1 MGFDLTNERI
11 QDTYQQILQI
21 SGSTMVDGTGSAVT
35 VDVTAVSAS
44 YAVTAS
50 FALNGGGGEW
60 DEITGK
66 PAGLVSGS
74 SQVSYTGISDVPS
87 GIVSGAAQLPQIAT
101 NQSDITSLT
110 AQTSSY
116 LTSVPSGTVS
126 SSAQTLANVDGGT
139 ITTLSASNLH
149 FDATIGDGEIKGGF
163 QSTIDGFEIN
173 KTNNIVGAS
182 AISTGDI
189 VLDTTS
195 TYGRVRADNTDS
207 PSGLVLSS
215 DASNTGRITI
225 SDTLI
230 NTNQPLNV
238 GGAITA
244 SNALISGDLI
254 VNGTASFAYLQ
265 SITGSAKIIGDAY
278 IILNNNTPA
287 ERYAGVKVYDSG
299 STNNSASF
307 EFDGQTNDWFY
318 EYTDD
323 GGATEEFGVVMF
335 GPGYNTR
342 GSHVYPANN
351 TILKGTGDHHI
362 EDSNITDDGS
372 KVSVSTPLTASSFNV
387 DSGDI
392 SFITQSIAIGND
404 VNSGDQDVSIGV
416 NVDSNNGY
424 SIAIG
429 SNLTNNGTGGN
440 VLLGRSITTT
450 GDYSIGIGEGA
461 TPGAAGAVAIGQN
474 ANSAGNSVA
483 IGQGATMGSSYGFAG
498 GYNAKANNDA
508 SIAVGG
514 DINVS
519 SNQAIGIGTD
529 VTIDGSSQ
537 GAVSLGQ
544 NADIATSTRA
554 VAIGQG
560 SGATGAN
567 NGIAIGSGS
576 KVTSANEINIGNKF
590 KYDGTSTITLDASL
604 IKVADSASA
613 TGSLVDNVH
622 PAIASGSTAIKHIV
636 TIDQTAY
643 DTISGSGAVSD
654 DTFYIISD
662 AGDDVYPGNL
672 QVSGQIYSP
681 TFAGTIAS
689 STSSISFDNGNFA
702 TLNCA
707 SSTFLANP
715 TNLQGGTTY
724 TLIVTNGANISG
736 YGTVWKFAGG
746 TEPTL
751 SANTDV
757 ITAVSDGTSL
767 YAAALADFS

>member
-11 QDTYQQILQI
+11 QDTYEQLIQI
-21 SGSTMVDGTGSAVT
+21 SGSTLVDGTGSAVT

-87 GIVSGAAQLPQIAT
+87 GIL
-101 NQSDITSLT
+101 
-110 AQTSSY
+110 
-116 LTSVPSGTVS
+116 S
-126 SSAQTLANVDGGT
+126 SSAQIADDISGSFTST
-139 ITTLSASNLH
+139 SASLAS
-149 FDATIGDGEIKGGF
+149 DIATKLDTSVYTTNSSSV
-163 QSTIDGFEIN
+163 STRLT
-173 KTNNIVGAS
+173 TNEGN
-182 AISTGDI
+182 ISTQTSRVDSLVSATSSYAVKSSNNTFTGTQTFNDI
-189 VLDTTS
+189 
-195 TYGRVRADNTDS
+195 A
-207 PSGLVLSS
+207 
-215 DASNTGRITI
+215 
-225 SDTLI
+225 
-230 NTNQPLNV
+230 
-238 GGAITA
+238 
-244 SNALISGDLI
+244 
-254 VNGTASFAYLQ
+254 VNGTGSFAYIQ
-265 SITGSAKIIGDAY
+265 SVTGSAKVIGDAY
-278 IILNNNTPA
+278 IILNNNTPT
-287 ERYAGVKVYDSG
+287 ERYAGVKVFDSG

-342 GSHVYPANN
+342 GSHVYPSNN

-392 SFITQSIAIGND
+392 SFLTQSIAIGNG

-416 NVDSNNGY
+416 NVNSNNGY

-514 DINVS
+514 DVNVS

-529 VTIDGSSQ
+529 VTIDASSQ

-613 TGSLVDNVH
+613 TGSLIDNVH

-672 QVSGQIYSP
+672 QVSGQLYSP
-681 TFAGTIAS
+681 TFAGSVAS
-689 STSSISFDNGNFA
+689 STSSVDFDNGNFA
-702 TLNCA
+702 TLSLSA
-707 SSTFLANP
+707 ATFLANP
-715 TNLQGGTTY
+715 SNLQSGTTY
-724 TLIVTNGANISG
+724 TLIITSG
-736 YGTVWKFAGG
+736 SQVSNYGTSWKFAGG
-746 TEPTL
+746 TQPTL
-751 SANTDV
+751 SDGTD
-757 ITAVSDGTSL
+757 ILTCVSDGTNL
-767 YAAALADFS
+767 YATALADFS

>member
-126 SSAQTLANVDGGT
+126 SSAQTIANVNASSENITLPNTNGNQTFTIQDPSGNNPLIFRGQPDF
-139 ITTLSASNLH
+139 ITTFDNAIVNVGQSDVTNIASLSGSWGLIGNVDSNRMV
-149 FDATIGDGEIKGGF
+149 IQSKRGDGVISLRN
-163 QSTIDGFEIN
+163 QNSTMAEFY
-173 KTNNIVGAS
+173 AS
-182 AISTGDI
+182 GLNAGYADFRVPITGSSATFSGDI
-189 VLDTTS
+189 SV
-195 TYGRVRADNTDS
+195 
-207 PSGLVLSS
+207 
-215 DASNTGRITI
+215 
-225 SDTLI
+225 
-230 NTNQPLNV
+230 Q
-238 GGAITA
+238 
-244 SNALISGDLI
+244 
-254 VNGTASFAYLQ
+254 GTASFAYLE
-265 SITGSAKIIGDAY
+265 SITGSAKIIGDAF
-278 IILNNNTPA
+278 IILNNDTPA
-287 ERYAGVKVYDSG
+287 QRYAGVVVQDSG
-299 STNNSASF
+299 STNNTASF

-323 GGATEEFGVVMF
+323 GGATAEFGVVMF
-335 GPGYNTR
+335 GPGYNTK
-342 GSHVYPANN
+342 GSHVYPSNN

-372 KVSVSTPLTASSFNV
+372 KVTVSTPLTASSFNV

-392 SFITQSIAIGND
+392 SFLTQSIAIGNG

-416 NVDSNNGY
+416 NVNSNNGY

-529 VTIDGSSQ
+529 VTIDASSQ

-544 NADIATSTRA
+544 NADISTSTRA

-576 KVTSANEINIGNKF
+576 KVTSANEINIGGIF
-590 KYDGTSTITLDASL
+590 KYDGTSDVTLE
-604 IKVADSASA
+604 
-613 TGSLVDNVH
+613 GSVTSSGNHQVD
-622 PAIASGSTAIKHIV
+622 
-636 TIDQTAY
+636 
-643 DTISGSGAVSD
+643 
-654 DTFYIISD
+654 
-662 AGDDVYPGNL
+662 
-672 QVSGQIYSP
+672 GQLYSP
-681 TFAGTIAS
+681 TFAGSVAS
-689 STSSISFDNGNFA
+689 STSSIDFDNGNFA
-702 TLNCA
+702 TLSLSA
-707 SSTFLANP
+707 ATFLANP
-715 TNLQGGTTY
+715 SNLQSGTTY
-724 TLIVTNGANISG
+724 TLIITSG
-736 YGTVWKFAGG
+736 SQVSNYGTSWKFAGG
-746 TEPTL
+746 TQPTL
-751 SANTDV
+751 SDGTD
-757 ITAVSDGTSL
+757 ILTCVSDGANL
-767 YAAALADFS
+767 YATALADFS